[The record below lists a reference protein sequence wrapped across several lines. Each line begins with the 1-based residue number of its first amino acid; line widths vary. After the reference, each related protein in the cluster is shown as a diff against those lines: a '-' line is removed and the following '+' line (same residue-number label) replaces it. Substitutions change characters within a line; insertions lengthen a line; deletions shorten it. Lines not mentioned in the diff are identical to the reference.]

1 MDRPDDFYEE
11 LFDVCCELMA
21 AIRNVPQ
28 PVVAAVD
35 GIATAAGC
43 QVVAAC
49 DLVVATDRSRFATPG
64 VRIGLFCSVP
74 MVPLSRAIGR
84 KRALE
89 MLLTGDPRRRR
100 HRGRVG
106 VGEQGWC
113 PPGSCRRPLPTW
125 PGGSGR
131 FSAGVLAI
139 GKRAF
144 YEQLDRA
151 EPEAYEYTASGHGG
165 QRRHGRCPGG
175 HRGRSSRSARRS
187 GPCRRRRRETRP
199 RCRGVAK
206 RKRRPLVRSASV
218 QPGIVGPSRPVP
230 RHIARPAVCSQRPRG
245 AGTGA
250 HVAGALAG
258 GDRGDAPRRGGR
270 RRDPAHRRPAGLSPG
285 SPPTPSTRSSTPRC
299 SPGVRTPARS
309 GTEPSRNRFA
319 RR

>member
-1 MDRPDDFYEE
+1 MTAGNGSQVTGHVRVSRDGDVGEVLLDNPARRNPLGLAVLRDLIAAVTGFGADPAVRVIVVSGTPPAFSAGHDLAEMVDRPDDFYEE
-11 LFDVCCELMA
+11 LFEVCCELMA

-89 MLLTGDPRRRR
+89 MLLTGDPIDAATAAEWGLVNRVVPAGEFQEAVADLA
-100 HRGRVG
+100 GRI
-106 VGEQGWC
+106 
-113 PPGSCRRPLPTW
+113 
-125 PGGSGR
+125 GR

-151 EPEAYEYTASGHGG
+151 EPEAYEYTRQVMAANAAMDDAQEGIG
-165 QRRHGRCPGG
+165 
-175 HRGRSSRSARRS
+175 AFL
-187 GPCRRRRRETRP
+187 EKRP
-199 RCRGVAK
+199 PVWPA
-206 RKRRPLVRSASV
+206 
-218 QPGIVGPSRPVP
+218 PSQ
-230 RHIARPAVCSQRPRG
+230 A
-245 AGTGA
+245 AG
-250 HVAGALAG
+250 
-258 GDRGDAPRRGGR
+258 
-270 RRDPAHRRPAGLSPG
+270 DPAA
-285 SPPTPSTRSSTPRC
+285 
-299 SPGVRTPARS
+299 V
-309 GTEPSRNRFA
+309 
-319 RR
+319 